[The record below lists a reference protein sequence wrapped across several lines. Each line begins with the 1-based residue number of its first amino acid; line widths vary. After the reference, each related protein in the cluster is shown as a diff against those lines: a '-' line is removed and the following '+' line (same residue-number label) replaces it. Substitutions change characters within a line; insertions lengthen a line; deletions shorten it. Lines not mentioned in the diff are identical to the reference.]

1 MSHSFYYNLKNIYHF
16 YLRDEALDV
25 PGLGSLAALDEVV
38 CCAVA
43 DDQEQEAAGVLVFV
57 LTGELLLQV
66 VHLLAVQ
73 VRVDLNIKPFMSNLI
88 IQELIRFRL

>member
-1 MSHSFYYNLKNIYHF
+1 MISEILFYF
-16 YLRDEALDV
+16 YLGDETLDV

-38 CCAVA
+38 RGAVA
-43 DDQEQEAAGVLVFV
+43 DDQEQETAGVLVAV

-73 VRVDLNIKPFMSNLI
+73 VIVDLNLKPFRSNMI
-88 IQELIRFRL
+88 IV